1 MALVYDGGEAFLYAI
16 DPNGDGQIDADEIFP
31 LIHFDSQVGTFVAE
45 DFLLA

>member
-16 DPNGDGQIDADEIFP
+16 DPNGDAQIDADEIFAYS
-31 LIHFDSQVGTFVAE
+31 FDSQVGTFVAE